1 MASGVSAEL
10 LRRLSVASEGLNNVT
25 EIFNGQIKVIE
36 EALASYNLGV
46 SAWALA
52 CRLSEKDI
60 SDEGSLIE
68 FTRQITVGYDKRGG
82 KWRLI
87 VCSFIEDFG
96 HSQEWILLDAP
107 RERRLQAIQGIP
119 ALLEKLIEEADKLT
133 AEMTKKTTEARTL
146 AASIRPRKG

>member
-1 MASGVSAEL
+1 MASSVSAEL
-10 LRRLSVASEGLNNVT
+10 LGRLSVASEGLNNVT

-46 SAWALA
+46 SAWAPA

-60 SDEGSLIE
+60 AEDGSPLE
-68 FTRQITVGYDKRGG
+68 FTRQISVGYDKRGG
-82 KWRLI
+82 KWRLL
-87 VCSFIEDFG
+87 VHSFIVDFE
-96 HSQEWILLDAP
+96 HSQEWVLLDAP

-133 AEMTKKTTEARTL
+133 AEMTKKTTEARML